1 VRNGS
6 ATKSPNLPSHSRVLP
21 VPARCYRETT
31 IHPGIVPASQ
41 ESRTEQELVRD
52 ANAAIGTSAV
62 TGVRRLPSGSIV
74 LTFKGQEEK
83 EKWEESPIL
92 LGVFGE
98 GARCQLREY
107 TVLALGVQVAAIDQA
122 NQAKAIA
129 DIYDQNPQFRG

>member
-1 VRNGS
+1 
-6 ATKSPNLPSHSRVLP
+6 
-21 VPARCYRETT
+21 
-31 IHPGIVPASQ
+31 VPASQ